1 MDFEYLFQKMDGR
14 RTRLVYEDTYAAMV
28 FTFYNI
34 IPHFSKIKE
43 LYVVS
48 YSETSSRRM
57 GEIYK
62 SLKNENPQLAE
73 IFKRMKIIKIGN
85 TRDCSYGMLYEFIKS
100 GDVEEELKSLE
111 SVLSTLPN
119 DAFLMIRGLYL
130 IPAIHGKTVLG
141 EILRLFDA
149 IPDGITLLDYY
160 SAGILDEHLNR
171 IVEKL
176 YDVII
181 GIRKDDA
188 IFGDDNFILSIDQS
202 IIKGLEPRS
211 WRVKIGYEGIVD
223 PTL

>member
-1 MDFEYLFQKMDGR
+1 MDFEYLFQKIDGR

-28 FTFYNI
+28 FAFYNV

-57 GEIYK
+57 GEIYR
-62 SLKNENPQLAE
+62 SLKNENPRLAE
-73 IFKRMKIIKIGN
+73 IFEQMKIIKVGN
-85 TRDCSYGMLYEFIKS
+85 TRDCGYGTLYEFIKS
-100 GDVEEELKSLE
+100 GDVVEELESLE
-111 SVLSTLPN
+111 SVLSTLPEN
-119 DAFLMIRGLYL
+119 AFLMIRGLYL
-130 IPAIHGKTVLG
+130 IPAIHGKSVLG
-141 EILRLFDA
+141 GILRLFDT
-149 IPDGITLLDYY
+149 IPDGITLLDFY
-160 SAGILDEHLNR
+160 SAGILDEQLNR

-211 WRVKIGYEGIVD
+211 WRVRVGYEGIID